1 MLILKPAELK
11 LPALTSLPTATEK
24 GPKACHELEFS
35 KGVRWFFGAGGGS
48 GAGGGGR
55 GPHAVTATPF
65 RRPPSETRF
74 ADESMATAAAAVGR
88 LTFFHANSDGVA
100 GV

>member
-1 MLILKPAELK
+1 MAVERAPEVG
-11 LPALTSLPTATEK
+11 
-24 GPKACHELEFS
+24 GP
-35 KGVRWFFGAGGGS
+35 
-48 GAGGGGR
+48 
-55 GPHAVTATPF
+55 TPF